1 MINYEDMIKI
11 WGNLGY
17 REKVVY
23 HSCLG
28 IADIPNW
35 KNQVPCI
42 YAEGISTISPEES
55 SEAHGIRGGNI
66 LWSICYVLSIHSF
79 F

>member
-1 MINYEDMIKI
+1 MIKN
-11 WGNLGY
+11 WGNLAY

-28 IADIPNW
+28 IADISNQ
-35 KNQVPCI
+35 KNLCI

-55 SEAHGIRGGNI
+55 SEAHGIRDGNI
-66 LWSICYVLSIHSF
+66 LWSIYYVLSIHSF